1 MENCQFLLSKQ
12 VIEDLEK
19 ENGSPQKLEAMQCL
33 AYAASPL
40 RTGIL
45 DELLALVRSETV
57 SIDSRGIPALTK
69 DWWSK
74 VDFLLLDDM
83 LERFGV
89 RVDPTGR
96 YGVAEKIRTKL
107 DHKWTSTPQGFAYA
121 SESEDTVYDFAEF
134 YQWRTVFE
142 EKQQSQSEGATGVHR
157 FN

>member
-1 MENCQFLLSKQ
+1 
-12 VIEDLEK
+12 
-19 ENGSPQKLEAMQCL
+19 MQCL
-33 AYAASPL
+33 AYTASPL

-83 LERFGV
+83 HERFGV

-107 DHKWTSTPQGFAYA
+107 DHEWTSTPQGFAYA
-121 SESEDTVYDFAEF
+121 SEPEDTVYDFAEF